1 MAKKVERE
9 RMRISKTGTCSNRKG
24 FTLLELVL
32 VIFIISLSA
41 ALVFPSLSF
50 FESSKIKSDVKK
62 IASILRY
69 LNENAITSKETAI
82 LKIDLKKKLLTYNSA
97 EGKKEEVFETIHS
110 VEMQSRGIISEGEL
124 SIFFYQQGALENI
137 NIYLS
142 DDRANYLVA
151 FNHLSGKVKIVE
163 Q

>member
-1 MAKKVERE
+1 MLTL
-9 RMRISKTGTCSNRKG
+9 KTGICNSRKG

-32 VIFIISLSA
+32 VIFIISISA
-41 ALVFPSLSF
+41 VIVIPSLSF
-50 FESSKIKSDVKK
+50 FERTKIKSDAKK
-62 IASILRY
+62 IASIIRY
-69 LNENAITSKETAI
+69 LNENAITTKETAT
-82 LKIDLKKKLLTYNSA
+82 LKIDFKKKLFIYNST
-97 EGKKEEVFETIHS
+97 EGKKQETFETIHS
-110 VEMQSRGIISEGEL
+110 VEMQSRGIVAEGEL
-124 SIFFYQQGALENI
+124 IIFFYQQGALENI